1 MGLFRF
7 SFFSMSGIFETGVVD
22 CVLLSG
28 ERMMT
33 SAMNHIP
40 VLEMKNLGREA
51 DDKILVADINLVVT
65 PGEVLAIT
73 GPSGAGKTTLLRL
86 LNRLDEP
93 TQGTVLLDGED
104 YRKMAVST
112 LRRRVGM
119 LLQQAYLFPGTVAE
133 NLRFGPLQQGRQ
145 LEDVVVDELLERVG
159 LPGFVDTDVSV
170 LSGGEAQRV
179 SLARTL
185 ANDPCILLLDEP
197 TSSLDEANRLGIES
211 LILEIVHQNGM
222 SCVMVT
228 HDLQQAARMADRVL
242 VLEDARMVR
251 SGTPQEV
258 LNA

>member
-1 MGLFRF
+1 MDNQ
-7 SFFSMSGIFETGVVD
+7 MD
-22 CVLLSG
+22 
-28 ERMMT
+28 
-33 SAMNHIP
+33 HIP
-40 VLEMKNLGREA
+40 VLEMKDLGREA
-51 DDKILVADINLVVT
+51 DGKILVADIDLVVM

-104 YRKMAVST
+104 YRRVEVSS

-119 LLQQAYLFPGTVAE
+119 LLQQAYLFPGTVAD
-133 NLRFGPLQQGRQ
+133 NLRFGPLQQGRR
-145 LEDVVVDELLERVG
+145 LDDAVVSELLESVG
-159 LPGFVDTDVSV
+159 LPSFAETDISV

-185 ANDPCILLLDEP
+185 ANDPCILLLDEA
-197 TSSLDEANRLGIES
+197 TSSLDEANRRGIEA
-211 LILEIVHQNGM
+211 LILEIIQQTGM

-242 VLEDARMVR
+242 LMEDSRMVSVGR
-251 SGTPQEV
+251 PEEV
-258 LNA
+258 LHA

>member
-1 MGLFRF
+1 
-7 SFFSMSGIFETGVVD
+7 
-22 CVLLSG
+22 
-28 ERMMT
+28 
-33 SAMNHIP
+33 MNHIP
-40 VLEMKNLGREA
+40 VLEMKDLGREA
-51 DDKILVADINLVVT
+51 DGKILVADIHVVVE

-93 TQGTVLLDGED
+93 SEGTVLLNGVD
-104 YRKMAVST
+104 YRTLDVTT

-133 NLRFGPLQQGRQ
+133 NLRFGPLQQGQ
-145 LEDVVVDELLERVG
+145 ELEDAVVDELLERVG
-159 LPGFVDTDVSV
+159 LPGFAGADVSV

-211 LILEIVHQNGM
+211 LVLEIIHQNGM
-222 SCVMVT
+222 SCIMVT

-242 VLEDARMVR
+242 LLENSRMLKV
-251 SGTPQEV
+251 GAPQEV
-258 LNA
+258 LHA

>member
-1 MGLFRF
+1 
-7 SFFSMSGIFETGVVD
+7 
-22 CVLLSG
+22 
-28 ERMMT
+28 MT

-51 DDKILVADINLVVT
+51 DGKILVADINLVVT

-86 LNRLDEP
+86 FNRLDEP

-104 YRKMAVST
+104 YRQMAVST

-159 LPGFVDTDVSV
+159 LPGFAGTDVAV

-197 TSSLDEANRLGIES
+197 TSSLDEANRRGIES
-211 LILEIVHQNGM
+211 LILEIVHQTGM

-242 VLEDARMVR
+242 VLEGARMVR
-251 SGTPQEV
+251 TGTPQEV

>member
-1 MGLFRF
+1 
-7 SFFSMSGIFETGVVD
+7 
-22 CVLLSG
+22 
-28 ERMMT
+28 MT

>member
-1 MGLFRF
+1 
-7 SFFSMSGIFETGVVD
+7 
-22 CVLLSG
+22 
-28 ERMMT
+28 
-33 SAMNHIP
+33 MNHIP

-51 DDKILVADINLVVT
+51 DGKILVADINLVVT

-86 LNRLDEP
+86 FNRLDEP

-104 YRKMAVST
+104 YRQMAVST

-159 LPGFVDTDVSV
+159 LPGFAGTDVAV

-197 TSSLDEANRLGIES
+197 TSSLDEANRRGIES
-211 LILEIVHQNGM
+211 LILEIVHQTGM

-242 VLEDARMVR
+242 VLEGARMVR
-251 SGTPQEV
+251 TGTPQEV